1 MMILE
6 QLAPNSNDEIV
17 LVQLIMIWYQILSW
31 ERKWWEVLKILSV
44 LSVIVEDVFAFP
56 DVAVVVISKNEN
68 KNYCNILA
76 ELVSEKWILKG
87 KLNTTAVFH
96 FLSIFCHIWRLFF
109 SKFCSTAS
117 RWSTLK
123 YSKNLSKQLCTFN
136 SWRDLWY
143 ACQKLTELVVV
154 EVDDEDMLL
163 LWSLSMDW

>member
-76 ELVSEKWILKG
+76 ELV
-87 KLNTTAVFH
+87 
-96 FLSIFCHIWRLFF
+96 CIWKIDFKRQIEHDGRFSFF
-109 SKFCSTAS
+109 VNFFVAFEDYFFQSFAA
-117 RWSTLK
+117 
-123 YSKNLSKQLCTFN
+123 QLQGGP
-136 SWRDLWY
+136 LWNI
-143 ACQKLTELVVV
+143 AKI
-154 EVDDEDMLL
+154 
-163 LWSLSMDW
+163 